1 MTGITVASGNW
12 GLEVGAGIIVRLGDW
27 RLGVETDVKKAVAR
41 TTAATFTLLIKLAA
55 AWQTVTAQQFFKPPS
70 RFV

>member
-12 GLEVGAGIIVRLGDW
+12 GLEVGAGIIVALGDW

-41 TTAATFTLLIKLAA
+41 TTATFTLLIELAA
-55 AWQTVTAQQFFKPPS
+55 AWQTATAQQFFKPPS